1 MVPPALMSSLGRPDR
16 PAGMWLQK
24 ISRLR
29 GMCWLA
35 LVLVNAKLTHAQST
49 FVVPSTSFTSIPVQT
64 AVPVY
69 NTSVGT
75 LPLASRSQK
84 KKTKKNQLFPA
95 LSLLIYCSGSFPQ
108 PRRTC
113 PRRPFQS
120 TPLR

>member
-1 MVPPALMSSLGRPDR
+1 MIPPALMSSLGRPDR
-16 PAGMWLQK
+16 PAGIWLQK

-29 GMCWLA
+29 GMCRLA
-35 LVLVNAKLTHAQST
+35 LVLVIAKLTHAQST
-49 FVVPSTSFTSIPVQT
+49 FVVPSTSFTSIPVKT

-75 LPLASRSQK
+75 PPLASRSQK
-84 KKTKKNQLFPA
+84 QELFPA
-95 LSLLIYCSGSFPQ
+95 LSLLIYCSGSFQQ